1 MTLGSDQ
8 WENNLQE
15 IYKILAKNDQV
26 RVRKTLISQI
36 VEISRHIGPKLTESD
51 LIRLFEIAFMDDEID
66 IKKSAIQHLAGFVEL
81 CGEQARFRCLYI
93 IDDLYKPEDPWRV
106 RVEIVK

>member
-1 MTLGSDQ
+1 
-8 WENNLQE
+8 
-15 IYKILAKNDQV
+15 
-26 RVRKTLISQI
+26 
-36 VEISRHIGPKLTESD
+36 
-51 LIRLFEIAFMDDEID
+51 MDDEID

-106 RVEIVK
+106 RVEIVKQLEQLIEYYSDEIVAQKILPILDTMTGDKVYAVKNRAAEAIGNVLLRLLPNESLK